1 MLARHPARHSWLFDR
16 IITWTV
22 VTGDSDYMHA
32 IFYNLFFVAAGV
44 LLLTKGADW
53 LIAGSAGIA
62 KKFGVSSMI
71 IGLTLV
77 AFGTSAPELAAT
89 LVSAAHGKGDIAFGN
104 IVGSNICNI
113 GLILGIA
120 GLLKPIKVEKSAIK
134 REIPFMILA
143 SAVLYGFAFNQII
156 TRWMGFVLLTGFAIF
171 LYYCA
176 RNAQDPTLKQITSGD
191 ATSKLIIYI
200 VVGGIGLVMGA
211 ELFLKGAINLA
222 RILGI
227 SEAIISL
234 SLVALGTSLP
244 ELSASLMA
252 TWKKEP
258 SIALGNVIGSNIFN
272 ILLVGGATASIC
284 PFKISRNFIIIGLPV
299 MLGFAILL
307 VPFARS
313 KRIIGRLEGATFLVL
328 YILYIGWLYGMKH

>member
-1 MLARHPARHSWLFDR
+1 MA
-16 IITWTV
+16 TV
-22 VTGDSDYMHA
+22 
-32 IFYNLFFVAAGV
+32 FYNIALVVLGV
-44 LLLTKGADW
+44 VLLTKGADW
-53 LIAGSAGIA
+53 LIAGSVGVA

-89 LVSAAHGKGDIAFGN
+89 LVSATHGRGDIAFGN
-104 IVGSNICNI
+104 VVGSNICNI
-113 GLILGIA
+113 GLILGITA
-120 GLLKPIKVEKSAIK
+120 LIKPIKVD
-134 REIPFMILA
+134 RDTVRYEIPFMIIA
-143 SAVLYGFAFNQII
+143 SSVIYAFAFNLRI
-156 TRWMGFVLLTGFAIF
+156 TRWMGFILLLGFVIF
-171 LYYCA
+171 LYYCGKNA
-176 RNAQDPTLKQITSGD
+176 RDPALKGTEIKESTPRLG
-191 ATSKLIIYI
+191 IYI
-200 VVGGIGLVMGA
+200 IIGGIGLVVGA
-211 ELFLKGAINLA
+211 ELFLRGAINIA

-284 PFKISRNFIIIGLPV
+284 PFEISRNFIIIGLPV
-299 MLGFAILL
+299 MLGFSLL
-307 VPFARS
+307 LIPFALTR
-313 KRIIGRLEGATFLVL
+313 KQIGRLEGASFVIF
-328 YILYIGWLYGMKH
+328 YILYIGWLYGTKH

>member
-1 MLARHPARHSWLFDR
+1 MGIVLYSVFL
-16 IITWTV
+16 
-22 VTGDSDYMHA
+22 
-32 IFYNLFFVAAGV
+32 VAAGI

-53 LIAGSAGIA
+53 LVAGSAAIA
-62 KKFGVSSMI
+62 RKFGVSSMI

-113 GLILGIA
+113 GLILGITA
-120 GLLKPIKVEKSAIK
+120 IIKPIEVDRGTVKY
-134 REIPFMILA
+134 EIPFMIVSSLII
-143 SAVLYGFAFNQII
+143 YTFAFNLRI
-156 TRWMGFVLLTGFAIF
+156 TRWMGFILLSCFAIF

-176 RNAQDPTLKQITSGD
+176 RNALNPETEKTEIEDSTFRLV
-191 ATSKLIIYI
+191 LYIII
-200 VVGGIGLVMGA
+200 GGIGLVLGA
-211 ELFLKGAINLA
+211 ELFLKGAVNIA

-234 SLVALGTSLP
+234 SLVAFGTSLP

-272 ILLVGGATASIC
+272 ILLVGGATATIC
-284 PFKISRNFIIIGLPV
+284 PITISSNFITIGLPV
-299 MLGFAILL
+299 MLGFALL
-307 VPFARS
+307 LIPFALT
-313 KRIIGRLEGATFLVL
+313 KRQIGRWEGGAFLIL
-328 YILYIGWLYGMKH
+328 YIIYIGWLYGMKH

>member
-1 MLARHPARHSWLFDR
+1 MGIVLYSVFL
-16 IITWTV
+16 
-22 VTGDSDYMHA
+22 
-32 IFYNLFFVAAGV
+32 VAAGI

-53 LIAGSAGIA
+53 LVAGSAAIA
-62 KKFGVSSMI
+62 RKFGVSSMI

-113 GLILGIA
+113 GLILGITA
-120 GLLKPIKVEKSAIK
+120 IIKPIEVDRGTVKY
-134 REIPFMILA
+134 EIPFMIVSSLII
-143 SAVLYGFAFNQII
+143 YTFAFNLRI
-156 TRWMGFVLLTGFAIF
+156 TRWMGFILLSCFAIF

-176 RNAQDPTLKQITSGD
+176 SNALNPETEKTEIKDSTFRLV
-191 ATSKLIIYI
+191 LYIII
-200 VVGGIGLVMGA
+200 GGIGLVLGA
-211 ELFLKGAINLA
+211 ELFLKGAVNIA

-234 SLVALGTSLP
+234 SLVAFGTSLP

-272 ILLVGGATASIC
+272 ILLVGGATATIC
-284 PFKISRNFIIIGLPV
+284 PITISSNFITIGLPV
-299 MLGFAILL
+299 MLGFALL
-307 VPFARS
+307 LIPFALT
-313 KRIIGRLEGATFLVL
+313 KRQIGRWEGGAFLIL
-328 YILYIGWLYGMKH
+328 YIIYIGWLYGMKH